1 MALNTIRAI
10 AAYTLLEALRNRLLW
25 LVGAFIGAAF
35 VLAEF
40 VGEVAITETAEVQ
53 SGFLGAALR
62 LCTIF
67 MISLFVITSMVR
79 ELNDKVLELVLSQPI
94 PRASYYFGKLTG
106 YSVVALLSAVLC
118 GAFLCIY
125 APWGQVAMWS
135 VSLALELLL
144 IIALSL
150 LCLFTFSHVT
160 LALSA
165 VVAFYVLA
173 RTVAALQLIAES
185 PLLGSPAFS
194 QTVLLYLVKGLA
206 FLMPS
211 LERFTASSWL
221 VYHDAQW
228 TDLTPIALQTLIYLV
243 LLIGAGLFDL
253 YRKNL

>member
-1 MALNTIRAI
+1 MASSTVGAI

-40 VGEVAITETAEVQ
+40 LGEVAITETAEVQ
-53 SGFLGAALR
+53 SAFLGAVLR
-62 LCTIF
+62 LSTVF
-67 MISLFVITSMVR
+67 MLSLFVITSTVR
-79 ELNDKVLELVLSQPI
+79 EFNDKVLELVLSQPI
-94 PRASYYFGKLTG
+94 PRASYYFGKLAG
-106 YSVVALLSAVLC
+106 YSVVAVFSAILC
-118 GAFLCIY
+118 GAFLCLY
-125 APWGQVAMWS
+125 APAGQVAVWS

-144 IIALSL
+144 VIALSL

-173 RTVAALQLIAES
+173 RIIGALQRIAES
-185 PLLGSPAFS
+185 PLLES
-194 QTVLLYLVKGLA
+194 QAVSHVVQLHLIKALGLV
-206 FLMPS
+206 MPS
-211 LERFTASSWL
+211 LDTFTASSWL

-228 TDLTPIALQTLIYLV
+228 ADLGPILLQTVIYLA
-243 LLIGAGLFDL
+243 LLVAAGLFDL